1 MIENFFLGRGTIQL
15 NGLKCIESNVNISF
29 ADDKANKSHYI
40 DNINRLVFEK
50 IPQFIFQDLK
60 NELTL
65 ILEDPNGYNIIKIF
79 NIDEDLKYILVRIE
93 KRIFT
98 KNEIKKIS
106 VNINKFLDYNL
117 NFNTLLEKIQE
128 FFVRLETY
136 DFSRPVKVPKIKD
149 IGLIFNEEEKNTK
162 IEILLPKISNL
173 RKSTNIFDGIQYFK
187 LKFLL
192 NYKKKLSQEME
203 YDSSELFSE
212 FISYL
217 KDIEDTTFN
226 KYEIA
231 CIIYDFGL
239 ILKDL
244 ELYNESNKAFYIASE
259 KFEELK
265 VDNLKFFTFFNIIL
279 NYKILK
285 EYKRGIEL
293 SLKVENSLNP
303 SDSVSNGF
311 KGVFFRHLGELYQI
325 LGNHKDARQ
334 SYQRGL
340 KYFDMENQVNIDTAQ
355 THLALGVINFNHG
368 QYFNAV
374 RHFNF
379 AANIFNFLNY
389 DLKGILQKL
398 SLSLFNLSHQYL
410 NTLNVFLFEN
420 DSDKVVDYLIKGI
433 NYLFLSILYE
443 KKDNENENNEICSSY
458 LELINGFEK
467 KSLKKPDMQILSK
480 IKDDLEDFKEY
491 LNISDANALK
501 KYTKEHFEKLKDF
514 QPLKIFY
521 SMIIYKTNGI
531 VLFSKTSE
539 LLEQMP
545 PMDSDMIA
553 GMIVA
558 INGFLSEVLSGED
571 NVFFIDR
578 DNVKIIFEYTQ
589 NLIGILFIN
598 KKSSKVRN
606 NLKNMLQKIETTS
619 VKDLKTWTG
628 EISKFDYIE
637 DLISEYLIP

>member
-1 MIENFFLGRGTIQL
+1 
-15 NGLKCIESNVNISF
+15 
-29 ADDKANKSHYI
+29 
-40 DNINRLVFEK
+40 
-50 IPQFIFQDLK
+50 
-60 NELTL
+60 
-65 ILEDPNGYNIIKIF
+65 
-79 NIDEDLKYILVRIE
+79 
-93 KRIFT
+93 
-98 KNEIKKIS
+98 
-106 VNINKFLDYNL
+106 
-117 NFNTLLEKIQE
+117 
-128 FFVRLETY
+128 LETY
-136 DFSRPVKVPKIKD
+136 DFSRPIKVPKIKD

-162 IEILLPKISNL
+162 IQVLLPKISDL
-173 RKSTNIFDGIQYFK
+173 RKSNNILDRIQYFK

-192 NYKKKLSQEME
+192 NYRKKISQEMD
-203 YDSSELFSE
+203 YNSSELFSE

-217 KDIEDTTFN
+217 KELEGIQLN
-226 KYEIA
+226 NHEISS
-231 CIIYDFGL
+231 IIYDFGL
-239 ILKDL
+239 ILKGL
-244 ELYNESNKAFYIASE
+244 ELYTESNKAFYIASE
-259 KFEELK
+259 EFEELK
-265 VDNLKFFTFFNIIL
+265 IMNLKFFSFFNIIL
-279 NYKILK
+279 NYKMLK
-285 EYKRGIEL
+285 DYKHGIEL
-293 SLKVENSLNP
+293 SLKIEKSLKKT
-303 SDSVSNGF
+303 DYVSNGF

-325 LGNHKDARQ
+325 LGNHKDAKQ
-334 SYQRGL
+334 SYQTGL

-355 THLALGVINFNHG
+355 THLSLGVINFNHC
-368 QYFNAV
+368 QYFDAV

-420 DSDKVVDYLIKGI
+420 ESDKVIDYLIKGI
-433 NYLFLSILYE
+433 NYFFLSILYE
-443 KKDNENENNEICSSY
+443 KQDRHSENNEICSAY

-467 KSLKKPDMQILSK
+467 KSLKKSDMVILSK
-480 IKDDLEDFKEY
+480 INDDLEDFREY
-491 LNISDANALK
+491 LSVSDANALK
-501 KYTKEHFEKLKDF
+501 KYTKEYFEKLKDF

-521 SMIIYKTNGI
+521 SMIIYKNNGI
-531 VLFSKTSE
+531 VLFSQTSE

-578 DNVKIIFEYTQ
+578 DNVKIVFEYTQ

-637 DLISEYLIP
+637 DLISEYLIS